1 MTSGQTSEF
10 GPGAALT
17 RHRHCDAERGEAEA
31 IQGRRCFSTLTGLLR
46 RYAPRDDE

>member
-10 GPGAALT
+10 GPGAAVT

-31 IQGRRCFSTLTGLLR
+31 IQGPPAPPFEFWIASPLR
-46 RYAPRDDE
+46 SSQ